1 MVVLIEDRQHFGC
14 NESRLGEDWKH
25 MLLYNVQYLKG
36 LGIFH
41 EVILTVKFN
50 CTYMKLSGVRKQN
63 FQTGAFYEFVNMPFL
78 K

>member
-50 CTYMKLSGVRKQN
+50 CTFMKLSGELENKIFKWEPSMN
-63 FQTGAFYEFVNMPFL
+63 L
-78 K
+78 